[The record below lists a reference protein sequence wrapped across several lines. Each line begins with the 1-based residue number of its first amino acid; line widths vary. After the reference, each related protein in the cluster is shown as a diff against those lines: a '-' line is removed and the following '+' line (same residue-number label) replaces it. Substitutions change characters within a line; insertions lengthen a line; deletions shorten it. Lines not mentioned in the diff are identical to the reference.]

1 MLKRA
6 VKLVVL
12 LGVLGMFAGVVYAY
26 VFRPTYEVGEAIRFV
41 PAHVCGH
48 QKSSLV
54 RCAPAS
60 STVRHLA
67 AVTESQHR
75 GVQIIVARDGHSV
88 DISATGSIPGADRA
102 VGSAARDLIARI
114 HIGEVRYL
122 YGVSLRFLSLGN
134 AISFSMLG
142 LLAGLSAA
150 LGFLVP
156 PRSRLASARGT

>member
-12 LGVLGMFAGVVYAY
+12 LGVLGIFAGVVYAY
-26 VFRPTYEVGEAIRFV
+26 LFRPSYEVGEAIRFV

-54 RCAPAS
+54 LCAPAS

-75 GVQIIVARDGHSV
+75 RVQIIVARGGHSV

-102 VGSAARDLIARI
+102 VRSAARDLVA

-156 PRSRLASARGT
+156 PRSVLA